1 MANPNTKNPGNVPG
15 PYYVDDSCIDCD
27 LCRENAPMLFR
38 RDEELG
44 MSLVFRQPSTPEERH
59 QAHEAMQG
67 CPTESIG
74 DDGDHEMP
82 KL

>member
-1 MANPNTKNPGNVPG
+1 
-15 PYYVDDSCIDCD
+15 
-27 LCRENAPMLFR
+27 MLFR